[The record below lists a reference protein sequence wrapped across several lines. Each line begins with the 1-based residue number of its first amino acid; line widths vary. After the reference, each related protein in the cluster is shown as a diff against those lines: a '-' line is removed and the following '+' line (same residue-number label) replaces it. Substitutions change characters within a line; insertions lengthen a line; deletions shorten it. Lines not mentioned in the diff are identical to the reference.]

1 MTKLEDTNEPL
12 IDVAVTGVVHDT
24 LDPVYETSEDDELA
38 PVVLGKFGVLDL
50 SVANPL
56 VLNELFDEL
65 LEILIDDDIELKDE
79 LEKSILEG
87 DSVTDPRLLEKPL
100 LEGVTL
106 CDSEGLIDEGT
117 VTAEQEVLVVTMSV
131 QVVVVVAVVVYTP

>member
-100 LEGVTL
+100 LEGVKL